1 MVIPDKVKWQ
11 QFHVDPQWGEKH
23 VNLAYVNEQFN
34 DLESLTEWKSLG
46 YTQTKFTGDMYDM
59 RNPEPD
65 WMAGVRS
72 HFRWQHFS
80 WSVYRMGPGT
90 ALPEHQD
97 TYDRF
102 RKIYNV
108 ADPTKIYRAVIF
120 LEDWHQGHYFD
131 IDGVPITQW
140 RAGDGAWWNWDTKH
154 TAANVGKS
162 NRYTLQITGLQNDN
176 IIV

>member
-1 MVIPDKVKWQ
+1 
-11 QFHVDPQWGEKH
+11 
-23 VNLAYVNEQFN
+23 
-34 DLESLTEWKSLG
+34 
-46 YTQTKFTGDMYDM
+46 
-59 RNPEPD
+59 
-65 WMAGVRS
+65 
-72 HFRWQHFS
+72 
-80 WSVYRMGPGT
+80 MGPGT

-102 RKIYNV
+102 RKICNV
-108 ADPTKIYRAVIF
+108 TNPTKIYRAVIF

-140 RAGDGAWWNWDTKH
+140 RAGDGVWWNWDTKH